1 MLLKKTIYPL
11 VSMIYQLLCVFTPR
25 FKNKII
31 FVSYP
36 DAADNCWHIYRYI
49 LENMDGYNL
58 IWLCSNKD
66 KVEHKIFEIN
76 KYKSNNKIAVYNK
89 FSLYGLLSFFTA
101 AYVFHTHG
109 TYFFVKKNNRV
120 KIINLWHGMPIKAI
134 GFLDGKQKHD
144 VAYGDYLLSTSDFF
158 SSFMSEAFAVPKENV
173 LPFGLP
179 RNDVLMLD
187 NKMLTN
193 DVYNILNIQKD
204 NRIIFWLPT
213 FRMSMAGDIRSD
225 STSQSFLDDWDEN
238 LFDHLDEIAKK
249 KKVTVIIKIHPMDQ
263 LNFEQ
268 LTSTNNVRVIKSQE
282 WQNLGLDLYDALSCS
297 SGLISDVSSVL
308 LDYICSNKPIAVT
321 KSTKNQYTRKI
332 LFNLDD
338 FSKECFV
345 INRLDDL
352 TRFIS
357 TVDSML
363 INYTLLRKYNA
374 VTKNSIPEILNYFD
388 IK

>member
-1 MLLKKTIYPL
+1 
-11 VSMIYQLLCVFTPR
+11 
-25 FKNKII
+25 
-31 FVSYP
+31 
-36 DAADNCWHIYRYI
+36 
-49 LENMDGYNL
+49 
-58 IWLCSNKD
+58 
-66 KVEHKIFEIN
+66 
-76 KYKSNNKIAVYNK
+76 
-89 FSLYGLLSFFTA
+89 
-101 AYVFHTHG
+101 
-109 TYFFVKKNNRV
+109 
-120 KIINLWHGMPIKAI
+120 
-134 GFLDGKQKHD
+134 
-144 VAYGDYLLSTSDFF
+144 
-158 SSFMSEAFAVPKENV
+158 
-173 LPFGLP
+173 
-179 RNDVLMLD
+179 
-187 NKMLTN
+187 
-193 DVYNILNIQKD
+193 
-204 NRIIFWLPT
+204 
-213 FRMSMAGDIRSD
+213 
-225 STSQSFLDDWDEN
+225 
-238 LFDHLDEIAKK
+238 
-249 KKVTVIIKIHPMDQ
+249 MDQ